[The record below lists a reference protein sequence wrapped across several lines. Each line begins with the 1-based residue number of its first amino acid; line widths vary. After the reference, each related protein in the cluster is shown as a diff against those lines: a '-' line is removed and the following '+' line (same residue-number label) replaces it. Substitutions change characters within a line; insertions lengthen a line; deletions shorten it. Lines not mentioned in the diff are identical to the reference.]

1 MNQFGPLLSKLLQGQ
16 FICELSEPE
25 WFRQLQQED
34 NRQAID
40 QYLKPLN
47 RRLSHDQ
54 QQRVYFL
61 AFDTLDQEARE
72 QLSQQFKDSLASLL
86 PVLEWLQLVQES
98 QGLDSILSPGDTLNL
113 HDFVARCEDH
123 QGLRQRLQQ
132 LANDRFFNSQSDDA
146 NSQAKQIFKRL
157 REHGYLMQPHSTRS
171 FFIVGGKIDY
181 LMEVLAFI
189 RDEERLPIETQVAEQ
204 QELL

>member
-1 MNQFGPLLSKLLQGQ
+1 MNHLGPLISKLLTGQ
-16 FICELSEPE
+16 FVCELSDPDG
-25 WFRQLQQED
+25 FRHLQQED
-34 NRQAID
+34 TRQTLN
-40 QYLKPLN
+40 QYLQPLN

-61 AFDTLDQEARE
+61 AYDSLDNEVRE
-72 QLSQQFKDSLASLL
+72 QLSLQFKDSLNSLL
-86 PVLEWLQLVQES
+86 PLLEWLQLVQES
-98 QGLDSILSPGDTLNL
+98 QGLDSILCPGDTLNL

-123 QGLRQRLQQ
+123 QGLRQRLQL

-157 REHGYLMQPHSTRS
+157 REHGYLFQPHGNRQ
-171 FFIVGGKIDY
+171 FYIVSGKMDY
-181 LMEVLAFI
+181 LMDVLAFI
-189 RDEERLPIETQVAEQ
+189 RDEERLPIETVTAEQ